1 VLVVA
6 TFKFIAMF
14 GWVQQQQ
21 IFEHYKYL
29 RDYDQV
35 SLTIKEHWILLD
47 LGQIISHNVEIAS

>member
-1 VLVVA
+1 MLGLV
-6 TFKFIAMF
+6 
-14 GWVQQQQ
+14 GGGGGGGGRRVQQQQ

-29 RDYDQV
+29 QDYDQV

>member
-6 TFKFIAMF
+6 TFKFIAM
-14 GWVQQQQ
+14 WQQQ

-29 RDYDQV
+29 QVYDQV

-47 LGQIISHNVEIAS
+47 LGQIVSHNVEIAS